1 MMRDVAVTSYTANE
15 ANACGVVGSCVE
27 GLSKRDFLC
36 RYPCPARPPDR
47 NECDPNGYRLMIR
60 PDVELLSINQK
71 YLKNTSVTRLWSC
84 WSILNVLPTDY
95 ICLRNGGVDQ
105 RFLDEMG

>member
-1 MMRDVAVTSYTANE
+1 
-15 ANACGVVGSCVE
+15 
-27 GLSKRDFLC
+27 
-36 RYPCPARPPDR
+36 
-47 NECDPNGYRLMIR
+47 MIR

-71 YLKNTSVTRLWSC
+71 YLKNTSVTRLCSC
-84 WSILNVLPTDY
+84 WSMLNVLPTDY